1 MFINYD
7 FRSSSTYYAPLSPA
21 LNLQGIKAAQ
31 VFGNRKTLCSFVIF
45 FRPSIFIFVYIY
57 SGNM

>member
-7 FRSSSTYYAPLSPA
+7 FRSSSTYHAPVNPA

-45 FRPSIFIFVYIY
+45 FRPSIFIFVNIY